1 MLCTCSYGAIQ
12 KETNISVQTIRYVL
26 MLNVNIVKI
35 MVKYNNR
42 HDHVTTQITNIYT
55 RPQNSFLNS
64 FLVVV
69 NVNYRTRPP

>member
-1 MLCTCSYGAIQ
+1 
-12 KETNISVQTIRYVL
+12 
-26 MLNVNIVKI
+26 

-42 HDHVTTQITNIYT
+42 NDHVITQITNIYT

-69 NVNYRTRPP
+69 NVNYRIKPP